1 MSKQNKPDENRR
13 QLLKNIGLGVT
24 AGAIA
29 TGVSTSANASID
41 TQDTKGKQEKT
52 AGYHETQHIRDYYD
66 SL

>member
-24 AGAIA
+24 AGVIA
-29 TGVSTSANASID
+29 TGVSTSVNASVD
-41 TQDTKGKQEKT
+41 TQNKKGNT
-52 AGYHETQHIRDYYD
+52 TGYHETQHIRDYYD

>member
-24 AGAIA
+24 AGVIA
-29 TGVSTSANASID
+29 TGVSTSACASND
-41 TQDTKGKQEKT
+41 TQDMNTKQEQT
-52 AGYHETQHIRDYYD
+52 TGYHETQHIRDYYD

>member
-1 MSKQNKPDENRR
+1 MSKQIKPDENRR

-41 TQDTKGKQEKT
+41 TQEQEKKQEKK

>member
-29 TGVSTSANASID
+29 TGVSTSAYASID
-41 TQDTKGKQEKT
+41 TKENKQDETT
-52 AGYHETQHIRDYYD
+52 GYHETQHIRDYYD
-66 SL
+66 TL

>member
-29 TGVSTSANASID
+29 AGVSTSANASID
-41 TQDTKGKQEKT
+41 TQNQKDKQEKT
-52 AGYHETQHIRDYYD
+52 TGYHETQHIRDYYD

>member
-29 TGVSTSANASID
+29 TGVSTSASASID
-41 TQDTKGKQEKT
+41 TQDNNEKQSKT
-52 AGYHETQHIRDYYD
+52 TGYHETQHIRDYYD
-66 SL
+66 TL

>member
-29 TGVSTSANASID
+29 TGVSTSAYASID
-41 TQDTKGKQEKT
+41 TQKKNDKQAKT
-52 AGYHETQHIRDYYD
+52 TGYHETQHIRDYYD
-66 SL
+66 TL

>member
-29 TGVSTSANASID
+29 TSVSTSAYASVNA
-41 TQDTKGKQEKT
+41 QGNNHKQVKT
-52 AGYHETQHIRDYYD
+52 TGYNETQHIRDYYD
-66 SL
+66 TL

>member
-24 AGAIA
+24 VGAIV
-29 TGVSTSANASID
+29 TGVSTSANASIESKD
-41 TQDTKGKQEKT
+41 NKDKQSET

>member
-13 QLLKNIGLGVT
+13 QLLRNIGLGVA

-29 TGVSTSANASID
+29 TGVSTSVNASVD
-41 TQDTKGKQEKT
+41 TREQKDKQKNTK
-52 AGYHETQHIRDYYD
+52 GYHETKHIRDYYD

>member
-29 TGVSTSANASID
+29 TGVSTSANASND
-41 TQDTKGKQEKT
+41 TQGKKDKQENT
-52 AGYHETQHIRDYYD
+52 TGYHETQHIRDYYD